1 MVSKWAKDKNATS
14 ENVKLL
20 EEQSVCGVPRDK
32 IKIGK
37 KKSHAKQRKEQAIN
51 KEKAYI
57 YN

>member
-1 MVSKWAKDKNATS
+1 MGKRQKNATS

-37 KKSHAKQRKEQAIN
+37 KKSQAKQRKEQAIN

>member
-37 KKSHAKQRKEQAIN
+37 KKSCAKQRKEQAIN